1 MRKKNN
7 IHDNRLAGSI
17 SGVFVCVWKCS
28 VCLCVRAGASR
39 QANTM
44 QPELVLSGIN
54 ITYKH
59 KPRQYYG
66 MHQLFRCAPAKQ
78 YGENIKTG
86 VAPGLLHLLG
96 AGGGCRKLR
105 TCSYIVAVK

>member
-28 VCLCVRAGASR
+28 VYLCVRAGASR

-66 MHQLFRCAPAKQ
+66 MHQHIPSHQ
-78 YGENIKTG
+78 
-86 VAPGLLHLLG
+86 
-96 AGGGCRKLR
+96 
-105 TCSYIVAVK
+105 